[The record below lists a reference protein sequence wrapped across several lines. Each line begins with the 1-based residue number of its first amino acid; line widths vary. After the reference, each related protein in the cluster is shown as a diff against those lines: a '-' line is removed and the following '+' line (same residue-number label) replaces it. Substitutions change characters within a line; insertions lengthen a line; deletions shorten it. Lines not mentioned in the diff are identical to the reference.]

1 MFPEKLSGTETCG
14 RDPPSII
21 IEIII
26 SFPHLQSPR
35 SNQQEKGP
43 GHVLPWIW
51 RWTDDSHQDSQ
62 NTTIIKTIERLGPA
76 WDSVSKA

>member
-35 SNQQEKGP
+35 SNQQEKDLDMSCLGSSD
-43 GHVLPWIW
+43 GL
-51 RWTDDSHQDSQ
+51 
-62 NTTIIKTIERLGPA
+62 TIASRIPRTRQ
-76 WDSVSKA
+76 